1 MTASAS
7 MPHPE
12 SLETAPRE
20 LREHRRAAN
29 RMPRPIPVWANLPSM
44 LDWCDRA
51 RACCA
56 EPEPEATKAA
66 EWLLDNDY
74 QLQRAVL
81 QVREDLLLEFYRQR
95 ETFDGHAFNSSR

>member
-1 MTASAS
+1 MTALVSI
-7 MPHPE
+7 PHPE
-12 SLETAPRE
+12 LLETAARE
-20 LREHRRAAN
+20 LRERHRAAN

-74 QLQRAVL
+74 QVQRVTL
-81 QVREDLLLEFYRQR
+81 PIFQHLHNIMCRPKC
-95 ETFDGHAFNSSR
+95 SS